1 MSMPA
6 TVRQINAARA
16 LERLLAQGAMSRAD
30 LARELGLTRST
41 ASRIAA
47 ALIEEGQV
55 VERAEDDA
63 ARGQRSGRPAIRL
76 ELNPDHALF
85 LGADIAAGH
94 LRLAA
99 VDFVGRVRHLADR
112 PVDSTRPEDLVS
124 ALAKMVA
131 GFRASRDR
139 PAAIRGLNVS
149 VPGIVDL
156 SGEVRRAPP
165 LGWQRVALLRLLRPR
180 LGPVPVA
187 GLVNDA
193 NAFAAAAREAHGGEA
208 LTDAVFLFI
217 DEGVGACLVSGGRIL
232 YGRDGFAGEMG
243 HIPMGEPGFD
253 DRTGVSGAFENFV
266 ARRAILARHAALGGG
281 AVDLPTFLARLE
293 AGDPS
298 AARVAADWARIFGRG
313 MAMLTALLNPQTIV
327 IGGRVAPLFRHAR
340 AAATDEMQRMLMPGS
355 VAPQLEPARLG
366 PEGPAVGAALML
378 QRQSFAGMA
387 EVAAAGEAAPAAG

>member
-47 ALIEEGQV
+47 ELIEEGRV
-55 VERAEDDA
+55 IERAEDGA

-76 ELNPDHALF
+76 QLNPDHALF

-99 VDFVGRVRHLADR
+99 VDFVGRVRHLSDR
-112 PVDSTRPEDLVS
+112 PVAATRPEDLAE
-124 ALAKMVA
+124 ALARMVA
-131 GFRASRDR
+131 AFRAAQPR

-156 SGEVRRAPP
+156 AGEVLRAPP
-165 LGWQRVALLRLLRPR
+165 LGWSRVPLQRLLRAR
-180 LGPVPVA
+180 LDPVPVA

-193 NAFAAAAREAHGGEA
+193 NAFAVAAREAHGGEA
-208 LTDAVFLFI
+208 LSDAVFLFI
-217 DEGVGACLVSGGRIL
+217 DEGVGACLLGGGRIL

-253 DRTGVSGAFENFV
+253 DRTGLPGAFENFV
-266 ARRAILARHAALGGG
+266 ARRAILARYAALGGG
-281 AVDLPTFLARLE
+281 AVDLAAFLARLE
-293 AGDPS
+293 AGDPR

-313 MAMLTALLNPQTIV
+313 MAVLAALLNPQTIV
-327 IGGRVAPLFRHAR
+327 IGGRVAPLFRHA
-340 AAATDEMQRMLMPGS
+340 AAEVAARMTGALMPGS
-355 VAPQLEPARLG
+355 APPRLEPARIG

-378 QRQSFAGMA
+378 QRRSFAGMA
-387 EVAAAGEAAPAAG
+387 EAVAAGEAAPAAG